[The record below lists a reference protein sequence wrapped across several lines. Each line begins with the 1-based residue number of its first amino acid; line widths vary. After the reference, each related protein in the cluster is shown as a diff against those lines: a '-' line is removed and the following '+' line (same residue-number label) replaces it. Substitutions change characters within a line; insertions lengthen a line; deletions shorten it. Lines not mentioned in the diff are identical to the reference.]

1 MEIVVKN
8 IKNLN
13 KAAKNFLQ
21 LTRGNRIYAFYGSM
35 GAGKTTFIK
44 AICKELGAV
53 DIVTSPTFTLVN
65 EYKSSMGTSLYHIDL
80 YRIKK
85 PEEVYDFGIEEYFM
99 SGSYCFI
106 EWPELAEELL
116 PEETLKVKISVSL
129 DEQRIIT
136 FR

>member
-1 MEIVVKN
+1 MLFHDATSEH
-8 IKNLN
+8 LCS
-13 KAAKNFLQ
+13 
-21 LTRGNRIYAFYGSM
+21 SM
-35 GAGKTTFIK
+35 RYR
-44 AICKELGAV
+44 KELGAV